1 MGIESGKFRID
12 EKGEVT
18 RGLPR
23 RTSHSLADLKS
34 RWAISLSDLRHWLMG
49 GYLKAHVWLPV
60 MSVYKMLGAV
70 ETAGSNAG
78 VDLCHWEGYVPLPRH
93 SCYRLFRQG
102 RVCLRQFTCEQ
113 SGTRY
118 SLPET
123 AEAFVVSVDEIVI
136 LEEERARFEAAY
148 GLNQQSE
155 TTPTTQASDC
165 QTGSGRFISDSSF
178 KIIRKDE
185 DQYILGNMQAAI
197 LRELYLRAKNGEPW
211 QSGKL
216 LLRSVGSQSFTVSN
230 VFKRNP
236 IWRELVISD
245 RRGAYRIDLENLYIA
260 EK

>member
-1 MGIESGKFRID
+1 M
-12 EKGEVT
+12 T
-18 RGLPR
+18 RELPR
-23 RTSHSLADLKS
+23 RTFHSLADLRS
-34 RWAISLSDLRHWLMG
+34 RWATSLSDLRHWLTA

-70 ETAGSNAG
+70 ETAGPTAG
-78 VDLCHWEGYVPLPRH
+78 ADLCHWEGYVPLSQH

-113 SGTRY
+113 SGARY

-123 AEAFVVSVDEIVI
+123 AEPFVVSVDEIVI
-136 LEEERARFEAAY
+136 LEEECADFEAAY
-148 GLNQQSE
+148 GLRKQSE
-155 TTPTTQASDC
+155 ETARALASDC
-165 QTGSGRFISDSSF
+165 QTGSGRFFSDSSF

-197 LRELYLRAKNGEPW
+197 LRELYQCAQDGEPW

-216 LLRSVGSQSFTVSN
+216 LLRKVGSQSFTLSN

-236 IWRELVISD
+236 IWRELVLSD
-245 RRGAYRIDLENLYIA
+245 GRGGYRIDPKKLYVTAKSIS
-260 EK
+260 